1 MRDRLPKKPRKYECS
16 VVNLDSES
24 GVGTHWVAYCKDGA
38 HTYYFDSFGNLQPP
52 REFIEYIGDDSTI
65 YYNYTKYQNFGT
77 TNCGHLCIE
86 FMYNFYKNKK
96 END

>member
-77 TNCGHLCIE
+77 TNCGHLCII
-86 FMYNFYKNKK
+86 FTKIKKKN
-96 END
+96 D